1 MISHSNTHLLPKTET
16 WLVHP
21 SMSICDEDDDNGDE
35 LQVQLKVLSIQTETK
50 RRPVGISG
58 GEETVEFPVVEN
70 IIEDIVDPVVK
81 MDTVTQSI
89 ESVEKIV
96 SSTGGPIITEN
107 PDGSIVATSS
117 SSVSEVHLQF

>member
-1 MISHSNTHLLPKTET
+1 
-16 WLVHP
+16 
-21 SMSICDEDDDNGDE
+21 MSICDEDDDNGDE